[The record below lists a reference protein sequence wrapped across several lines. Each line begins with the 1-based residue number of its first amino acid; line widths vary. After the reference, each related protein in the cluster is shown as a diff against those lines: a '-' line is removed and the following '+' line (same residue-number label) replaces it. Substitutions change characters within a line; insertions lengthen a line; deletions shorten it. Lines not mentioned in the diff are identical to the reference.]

1 MMANSDQFQSV
12 TLGLTDL
19 DFALDIDS
27 VKIESPDKI
36 DSLGVNI
43 DASL

>member
-1 MMANSDQFQSV
+1 MMVNSDQFQSV
-12 TLGLTDL
+12 TLVLTDL
-19 DFALDIDS
+19 DFAFDFDS

-36 DSLGVNI
+36 DSLGLNI